1 MRLWPVLFGVIT
13 TTRSPRGI
21 IWAEDECRSNNSFT
35 DNIFGLR
42 LLRASHVLPTQL
54 SAASLA
60 PPASMI
66 QVQHLTKTYEDL
78 RRGRFRAV
86 DHVSF
91 TVRPGEIFGL
101 LGPNGAGKTTVLRI
115 LSTVLRPTS
124 GIATIDG
131 YDVAHEPAEVRRR
144 IGFVSNNTA
153 IYDRMTAWEMVEYF
167 GRLHGMASD
176 ALTERLEKLFD
187 QLRMNEF
194 RDVPGG
200 KMSTGMR
207 QKVSIARALV
217 HDPPVLIFDE
227 ATLGLDVLVAR
238 NLLGVIREL
247 RDAGKC
253 LIFSTHIMSEVE
265 RLCDRIAI
273 MHQGRILDS
282 GTLDELTQRHQE
294 TDFEELFFSL
304 LSSHEDATHT
314 IDVQGMEVAQ

>member
-1 MRLWPVLFGVIT
+1 
-13 TTRSPRGI
+13 
-21 IWAEDECRSNNSFT
+21 
-35 DNIFGLR
+35 
-42 LLRASHVLPTQL
+42 
-54 SAASLA
+54 
-60 PPASMI
+60 MI
-66 QVQHLTKTYEDL
+66 HVQHLTKTYEDL

-86 DHVSF
+86 DQVSF

-115 LSTVLRPTS
+115 LSTVLRPSS

-131 YDVAHEPAEVRRR
+131 YDVAYEPAEVRRR

-167 GRLHGMASD
+167 GKLHGMTNETLD
-176 ALTERLEKLFD
+176 ERLEKLFE

-238 NLLGVIREL
+238 NLLEVIRDL
-247 RDAGKC
+247 RMAGKC

-273 MHQGRILDS
+273 MHQGRILDT
-282 GTLDELTQRHQE
+282 GTLGELTSRHQE
-294 TDFEELFFSL
+294 DNFEELFFSL
-304 LSSHEDATHT
+304 LSAHENERHT
-314 IDVQGMEVAQ
+314 IDESDDSSSAVMEAVR

>member
-1 MRLWPVLFGVIT
+1 
-13 TTRSPRGI
+13 
-21 IWAEDECRSNNSFT
+21 
-35 DNIFGLR
+35 
-42 LLRASHVLPTQL
+42 
-54 SAASLA
+54 
-60 PPASMI
+60 MI
-66 QVQHLTKTYEDL
+66 HVQHLTKTYEDL

-101 LGPNGAGKTTVLRI
+101 LGPNGAGKTTVLRV

-131 YDVAHEPAEVRRR
+131 YDVTHEPAEVRRR

-153 IYDRMTAWEMVEYF
+153 IYERMTAWEMVEYF
-167 GRLHGMASD
+167 GRLHGLPISILHA
-176 ALTERLEKLFD
+176 RLEKLFA

-207 QKVSIARALV
+207 QKVSIARALI

-238 NLLGVIREL
+238 NLLGVIRDL
-247 RDAGKC
+247 RETGKC

-282 GTLDELTQRHQE
+282 GTLEELTTRHHE

-304 LSSHEDATHT
+304 LNSHEATLGRSEIKEPET
-314 IDVQGMEVAQ
+314 AK